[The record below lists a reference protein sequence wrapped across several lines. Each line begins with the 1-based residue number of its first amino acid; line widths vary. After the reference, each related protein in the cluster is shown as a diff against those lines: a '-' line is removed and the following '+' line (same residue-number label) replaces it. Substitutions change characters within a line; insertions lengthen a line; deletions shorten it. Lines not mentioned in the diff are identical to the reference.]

1 MLLSCADG
9 DETEEEEVEVKAR
22 EWECGCLREH
32 DEQLDGSEKPCNLDD
47 PQAVQW
53 PVPVGLRNVHLEHAH
68 ELKSG
73 LDGDAGVNRTDSPRT
88 SMTSA
93 PEPGRDPRHAS
104 QRPADDEGGAVGA
117 EHPGHFQEGG
127 DVTGGEG
134 LLGSSS
140 SSMLRRLIG

>member
-1 MLLSCADG
+1 MSSADG
-9 DETEEEEVEVKAR
+9 DETEEEEEEVKAR
-22 EWECGCLREH
+22 MWECGCFREQ
-32 DEQLDGSEKPCNLDD
+32 DELLDGSEKPCNLDD
-47 PQAVQW
+47 PQAVQLSA
-53 PVPVGLRNVHLEHAH
+53 PVGLRNVHLEHPH

-73 LDGDAGVNRTDSPRT
+73 LDGDAGVNRTDSPST

-93 PEPGRDPRHAS
+93 PEPGRDLRHAS

-127 DVTGGEG
+127 DVTGGAG